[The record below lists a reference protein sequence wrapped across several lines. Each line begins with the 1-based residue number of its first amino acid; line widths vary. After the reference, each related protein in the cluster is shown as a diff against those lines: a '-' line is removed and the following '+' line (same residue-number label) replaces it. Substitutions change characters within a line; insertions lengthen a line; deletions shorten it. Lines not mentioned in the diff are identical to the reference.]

1 MRHSRALSHCLAF
14 ALSVLA
20 TSAAGDARD
29 SSSTASPQTSS
40 SSNQNDAS
48 SSTPRKYD
56 FDINNTDWG
65 TYHDPQGECRINMP
79 RTCAIITYCWPKHI
93 LTFDLSGVFCG
104 KYDCY
109 KILGFDYETFGSP
122 DHKIITQHYRT
133 LSRHWHPDKS
143 KHPEAKERFVKIA
156 RAYEVLSNREIR
168 KDYDELRYDPE
179 KYYMRHGASVL
190 WNYAPQSDTALVL
203 TILLLLANVFS
214 WYAQKHRWQQVA
226 DRLVKA
232 ALEDWT
238 PSQGGTPESKE
249 LREHAL
255 SILEEREQEADQLSN
270 GTAPASTEATPSKS
284 AKKQTKKSK
293 DKLSAK
299 EKKQKEME
307 ALKPIIVQIVSEM
320 KDFGGGY
327 HLPTWRDLFMVSLIK
342 FPFKMTKGLAWFV
355 IYYIRRLRG
364 IPLSDDEKR
373 VLTERAVGPIIW
385 DTSSDEQREALIQ
398 RELWIVANLAEWSDE
413 QEFEKLSNGEKKF
426 LKRMRKKGIR
436 NPDVDIN
443 DLLKED

>member
-1 MRHSRALSHCLAF
+1 LL
-14 ALSVLA
+14 LL
-20 TSAAGDARD
+20 
-29 SSSTASPQTSS
+29 
-40 SSNQNDAS
+40 
-48 SSTPRKYD
+48 
-56 FDINNTDWG
+56 
-65 TYHDPQGECRINMP
+65 
-79 RTCAIITYCWPKHI
+79 ITGI
-93 LTFDLSGVFCG
+93 FCG

-122 DHKIITQHYRT
+122 EQKIITQHYRT

-179 KYYMRHGASVL
+179 KYYMKHGASIL
-190 WNYAPQSDTALVL
+190 WNYAPQSDTAVVVIVLLVL
-203 TILLLLANVFS
+203 ANLFS

-249 LREHAL
+249 LRDHAL
-255 SILEEREQEADQLSN
+255 AILEEREKETADDAN
-270 GTAPASTEATPSKS
+270 GTAADASPKMPAS
-284 AKKQTKKSK
+284 AKKQSKKSK
-293 DKLSAK
+293 DKLSGK

-307 ALKPIIVQIVSEM
+307 ALKPIIVEIVSEM
-320 KDFGGGY
+320 RDFGGGY
-327 HLPTWRDLFMVSLIK
+327 HLPTWRDLLIISLLK
-342 FPFKMTKGLAWFV
+342 FPFKLAKGTAWLSM
-355 IYYIRRLRG
+355 YYFRRLRG

-373 VLTERAVGPIIW
+373 ILTERAVGPVIW
-385 DTSSDEQREALIQ
+385 DTSSDEQRDALMK
-398 RELWIVANLAEWSDE
+398 RELWVVANLAEWSEE

-426 LKRMRKKGIR
+426 LKKMKKKGIR
-436 NPDVDIN
+436 NPDADIN